1 VTASMLG
8 GPLAVERYDRV
19 LLVLAPAFIVTQYL
33 AYLACRPLRPKLNA
47 EALKHHKAEDGKL
60 EDAKWAELWKDLS
73 GQVWCAVFQI
83 AFSCVAVYIAGCYV
97 LGEATPERRLGD
109 FEAMLVAGDT
119 EFLQLQEVS
128 GLLGSV
134 FAALMAS
141 YLWYWIAGWDRDPV
155 QLFHHTAFIGVTF
168 VLARR
173 CSLAFAGIT
182 AMAMEGS
189 SPALACMQIFRQ
201 LDGDDNAKLNKV
213 FTLAF
218 VASFFFFRVC
228 LFGYGLLTT
237 LGARFTTPQLFPQYV
252 PAWEIDCVLLLLS
265 SGWGLQLYWATL
277 IYKKLVRMLKPKP
290 KAE

>member
-1 VTASMLG
+1 
-8 GPLAVERYDRV
+8 
-19 LLVLAPAFIVTQYL
+19 
-33 AYLACRPLRPKLNA
+33 
-47 EALKHHKAEDGKL
+47 
-60 EDAKWAELWKDLS
+60 
-73 GQVWCAVFQI
+73 
-83 AFSCVAVYIAGCYV
+83 
-97 LGEATPERRLGD
+97 
-109 FEAMLVAGDT
+109 MLVAGDT

-189 SPALACMQIFRQ
+189 SPALACMQIFRARPAGPLAARALSRCGSSDRPTTPAGQ